1 MITEA
6 FEDDT
11 GRYTC
16 VASNSLGADNT
27 SAEVYIEGQ
36 MFSYQEVNIC
46 FLLRL
51 LCTHT
56 HDLALLLAF
65 LIVEVTVTAFVFVP
79 SQELRHQTQKEKEL
93 CQSPDRE
100 SCLSTCVLA

>member
-46 FLLRL
+46 
-51 LCTHT
+51 
-56 HDLALLLAF
+56 LLAF
-65 LIVEVTVTAFVFVP
+65 LIVEVTITAFVFVP

-100 SCLSTCVLA
+100 SCLSTCVSA